1 MTPTRVATTVN
12 IEKEKVDKLEAEFS
26 EGVFSS
32 NKIDI

>member
-26 EGVFSS
+26 EGVF
-32 NKIDI
+32 